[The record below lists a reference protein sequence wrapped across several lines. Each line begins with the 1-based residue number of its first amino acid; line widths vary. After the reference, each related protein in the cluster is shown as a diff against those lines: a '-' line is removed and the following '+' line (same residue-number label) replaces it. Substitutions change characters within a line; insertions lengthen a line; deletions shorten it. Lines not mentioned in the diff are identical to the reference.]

1 MAKILIIEDSSEV
14 QQCLSWTARKL
25 GHEVTE
31 AGTGDQGL
39 ELAEGHDFD
48 LIISDL
54 HLPGQLEGVEL
65 IGKLR
70 AGKPK
75 TPVIVV
81 SGYPSESLDECF
93 ALGVK
98 DFLVKPFELSFL
110 SDVIERVLG
119 QKSVGTV

>member
-14 QQCLSWTARKL
+14 QECLSWTARKL

-31 AGTGDQGL
+31 ADTGDQGL
-39 ELAEGHDFD
+39 ELAKGQDFD
-48 LIISDL
+48 LIVSDL
-54 HLPGQLEGVEL
+54 HMPGKIEGVAL
-65 IGKLR
+65 IAKLR
-70 AGKPK
+70 SSRPK

-81 SGYPSESLDECF
+81 SGYPSESLDECY

-110 SDVIERVLG
+110 SDVIERVLE
-119 QKSVGTV
+119 QKGVGMA